1 MTNPQRNQAV
11 STAAYMAEQLCIGF
25 QAHDDRD
32 RKRANV
38 AFFEVDRLQFVHLDV
53 AAAERAAH
61 AYVDALWAKDTLEEA
76 CLVDG
81 RIDAEKIGRAD
92 WSAVERCFSERARA
106 VGMDGSYA
114 RDSTQAWR
122 RHKTGENYWDDFLR
136 AQTTELRAAIQ
147 DPAYPRKP
155 KEGLSGYGPEP
166 VRYVLGVELHDMHT
180 EAHWRQAVD
189 ALTPYY
195 AFILDAHRERGRVV
209 TLRHTSQAQ
218 RTTS

>member
-1 MTNPQRNQAV
+1 MTNPHPDEV
-11 STAAYMAEQLCIGF
+11 VCVAAYMAEQLCAGF
-25 QAHDDRD
+25 QAHDDGEREL
-32 RKRANV
+32 ANA
-38 AFFEVDRLQFVHLDV
+38 AFFEVDRRQFIHLDDSAV
-53 AAAERAAH
+53 ERAAN
-61 AYVDALWAKDTLEEA
+61 AYVDALWAKDTLEKD
-76 CLVDG
+76 CLIDG
-81 RIDAEKIGRAD
+81 RIDPDSIGRAD
-92 WSAVERCFSERARA
+92 WSQVEHCFSDRARA
-106 VGMDGSYA
+106 IGMDLSYA
-114 RDSTQAWR
+114 RDSTLAWR

-195 AFILDAHRERGRVV
+195 GFILEAHREPDRDAAR
-209 TLRHTSQAQ
+209 AN
-218 RTTS
+218 